1 MLEISSTNKIIGNT
15 YSVVVPGIYEQ
26 FKIDRDA
33 EVFETVALDY
43 LLTKHADDQELI
55 EYIMSLPKSDK
66 RMATLLAIDGDNVL
80 WSKMNSFVNGCVD
93 KFEHIKDVV
102 KIINQFVKDGEVE
115 RKKYGEVMTP
125 ITLVREMLDTL
136 PKDVWSNPNL
146 KWLDPANGA
155 GTFPFVVIYKLM
167 NGLKDWQPDVELR
180 YKHIVENMI
189 YTCELQSRNVALWLC
204 GVDPKDEYTTN
215 TYWGSFLDEGFDY
228 HMKNVWGVDK
238 FDIVIGNP
246 PYQEHKE
253 GFTKTKPLWNLFVDK
268 SLSIMEKGG
277 FLNMVHPGGW
287 RSPKGIFRNIYT
299 SFISKNLIFLSINDF
314 KKGLETFGVGT
325 NYDFYCLQNINTDKN
340 LTKVVSTDGRI
351 HELDINKFEFI
362 PNGDFEGYI
371 NLIAKENQ
379 EKVNILYSRSAYGTD
394 KNNMSRLEIDD
405 FIYPCV
411 YTITQREGIN
421 LFFSKTI
428 NNGHFNIPKVIWSN
442 GLGTYPIVDNIGQ
455 YGLTQFSYGIVDELE
470 NLENIKKSL
479 ESDKFLKLMEYSK
492 FTNNKYDYKVIST
505 FKKDFWKD
513 FV

>member
-1 MLEISSTNKIIGNT
+1 MIELQNMGTT
-15 YSVVVPGIYEQ
+15 YSVVDPTIYDR
-26 FKIDRDA
+26 FKSDGDA
-33 EVFETVALDY
+33 EIFENLVMDLMLNKYSEDKE
-43 LLTKHADDQELI
+43 LT
-55 EYIMSLPKSDK
+55 EYILGLPKTK
-66 RMATLLAIDGDNVL
+66 QRMAVLSVIDGDNVL
-80 WSKMNSFVNGCVD
+80 WSKMNAYVNECSD

-102 KIINQFVKDGEVE
+102 KIINKFVKDGEVE
-115 RKKYGEVMTP
+115 KKKFGEVMTP

-136 PKDVWSNPNL
+136 PEDVWSNPNL

-167 NGLKDWQPDVELR
+167 NGLKDWEPDTEKR
-180 YKHIVENMI
+180 YKHIVEKMI
-189 YTCELQSRNVALWLC
+189 YVCELQSRNVFLWLC

-215 TYWGSFLDEGFDY
+215 TYWGSFLDPGFDK
-228 HMKNVWGVDK
+228 HMKEVWGVDK

-277 FLNMVHPGGW
+277 FLTMVHPGGW
-287 RSPKGIFRNIYT
+287 RSPKGIFRDIYT
-299 SFISKNLIFLSINDF
+299 SFISRNLMFLSINDF

-340 LTKVVSTDGRI
+340 ITKVVTGGKMY
-351 HELDINKFEFI
+351 ELDINKFEFI
-362 PNGDFEGYI
+362 PNGDFDGYI

-379 EKVNILYSRSAYGTD
+379 EKVDILYSRSAYGTD
-394 KNNMSRLEIDD
+394 KNNMSRPKIDD

-421 LFFSKTI
+421 LFFSKTKD
-428 NNGHFNIPKVIWSN
+428 NGHFNIPKVIWSN

-455 YGLTQFSYGIVDELE
+455 YGLTQFSYGIVDDLS
-470 NLENIKKSL
+470 NLENIKKAL
-479 ESDKFLKLMEYSK
+479 DSDKFLKLMEYSK

-505 FKKDFWKD
+505 FRKDFWKD